1 MSAEPEPAEA
11 VMLVNRSASVERR
24 ILDHALKAED
34 TQAENT
40 WKSMCMVMD
49 RRAVQYFTQISIIG
63 SVMMFCI
70 FKLTT
75 DTSCVADVKTTRY
88 TKSSSVITYSAYKAH
103 DDTHKT
109 GKNHELER
117 VKIGCFY
124 HDDNV
129 FVPACIFAY
138 TDTVR
143 TNTSD
148 HSTHPR
154 PPPDRGHGMH
164 DAPSI

>member
-75 DTSCVADVKTTRY
+75 DTSCVAQQ
-88 TKSSSVITYSAYKAH
+88 
-103 DDTHKT
+103 
-109 GKNHELER
+109 
-117 VKIGCFY
+117 
-124 HDDNV
+124 
-129 FVPACIFAY
+129 AY
-138 TDTVR
+138 TGLLTLLI
-143 TNTSD
+143 
-148 HSTHPR
+148 
-154 PPPDRGHGMH
+154 GIL
-164 DAPSI
+164 APSPKFK